1 MVEGGDLL
9 EGDLSEG
16 DLLEGKYRIGLG
28 DLLEG
33 LTEVYGTRA
42 FI

>member
-1 MVEGGDLL
+1 MVEG
-9 EGDLSEG
+9 G

-33 LTEVYGTRA
+33 DLLEGLTEVYGTRA